1 MNYSDL
7 RRRTI
12 RDTTQKMEPA
22 RKMGTVL
29 IAEKIIMCRLS
40 IAAMAFGL
48 LLAEGFMSQQ
58 MAALQQEC
66 SGGDQNACA
75 QVRAPN
81 PRCTDQITA
90 CTPGLP
96 LAPFDENA
104 NSITAQLE

>member
-29 IAEKIIMCRLS
+29 IAEKIIMWRLS

-48 LLAEGFMSQQ
+48 LLAEGLHV
-58 MAALQQEC
+58 AAD
-66 SGGDQNACA
+66 G
-75 QVRAPN
+75 RASARVQWRGPE
-81 PRCTDQITA
+81 RMRT
-90 CTPGLP
+90 G
-96 LAPFDENA
+96 
-104 NSITAQLE
+104 